1 MTSFYING
9 RFLCKRVTGVQRYGR
24 EVTRELDLII
34 DGLNGSVE
42 AEILV
47 PRTASNI
54 PSYRAISVR
63 RVGFLAGNAWEQ
75 LELPVY
81 CRGRVLF
88 TPGSAAPLLHARN
101 VPTIHDT
108 AIFSAPDGY
117 VTRYGLWYK
126 ILGWILCRTSEK
138 VLTVSEFSK
147 GELLRWCCKD
157 PGKVVVTYSG
167 WDHVIA
173 VEPDARVLEKWGLEP
188 GSYILSVGS
197 KNPNKNFLGMA
208 RALPYL
214 EGCGFDIVI
223 AGHHDDP
230 VFRQTTAQ
238 LQGVKNIGYVTD
250 AELRSL
256 YENAACFVFPSLYEG
271 FGLPPLEA
279 LSLGC
284 KSVVVSNRAS
294 LPEVY
299 AGMATFCNPD
309 DPRDIAEK
317 ILQSV
322 RSPKRTEEEVKEL
335 QARVRRFSW
344 NACANKV
351 WEALQ
356 ECIND

>member
-1 MTSFYING
+1 MF
-9 RFLCKRVTGVQRYGR
+9 
-24 EVTRELDLII
+24 
-34 DGLNGSVE
+34 
-42 AEILV
+42 
-47 PRTASNI
+47 
-54 PSYRAISVR
+54 
-63 RVGFLAGNAWEQ
+63 
-75 LELPVY
+75 
-81 CRGRVLF
+81 
-88 TPGSAAPLLHARN
+88 
-101 VPTIHDT
+101 
-108 AIFSAPDGY
+108 
-117 VTRYGLWYK
+117 
-126 ILGWILCRTSEK
+126 
-138 VLTVSEFSK
+138 
-147 GELLRWCCKD
+147 
-157 PGKVVVTYSG
+157 
-167 WDHVIA
+167 IA

-188 GSYILSVGS
+188 GSYILSVEVQN
-197 KNPNKNFLGMA
+197 NPDENFLGDGTGIA
-208 RALPYL
+208 LSRGLRLRHRYRRA
-214 EGCGFDIVI
+214 CV
-223 AGHHDDP
+223 DDTS
-230 VFRQTTAQ
+230 VTGNDELQ
-238 LQGVKNIGYVTD
+238 LQGVKNIGYGTD
-250 AELRSL
+250 AQLRSL

-271 FGLPPLEA
+271 FWLPPLEA